1 MIGPAGTVS
10 TSPYERGP
18 LRPASLPMSNR
29 KPDLSE
35 ALAKAREAIA
45 VEAGAVQALAGR
57 VDQGFARAVEL
68 ILSCT
73 GRVVVTGIG
82 KSGAVG
88 RKLAATLASTGTPA
102 LFLHPA
108 EGLHGDLGMVA
119 AGDVLIFLSQSGWTD
134 EIAPIVEA
142 MKRIEVP
149 IIAFTGRL
157 HSPLADQAA
166 VVINVSVE
174 REACP
179 LGLAPTASTTAQMA
193 MGDALAVAVMAARK
207 FTREDFAALHPA
219 GALGRKAGKLVAD
232 LMRQGEALA
241 IVREDTSLR
250 DVLFAITAARAG
262 AAAVVDQ
269 AERLV
274 GIITDGDIRRALLAS
289 DKALGRK
296 AEEVMTR
303 SAKIARPEEPALQA
317 LQLMREYKIGDM
329 PVVDSERRVC
339 GMLNLKDMVDL
350 GMD

>member
-1 MIGPAGTVS
+1 
-10 TSPYERGP
+10 
-18 LRPASLPMSNR
+18 MSNQ
-29 KPDLSE
+29 KLNLSQ

-45 VEAGAVQALAGR
+45 IEASAVQALEGR
-57 VDQGFARAVEL
+57 IDDNFARAVEL
-68 ILSCT
+68 LLNCR

-119 AGDVLIFLSQSGWTD
+119 AGDVLIVLSQSGWTD
-134 EIAPIVEA
+134 EIAAIIQA

-149 IIAFTGRL
+149 VIAFTGRL
-157 HSPLADQAA
+157 HSPLADEAA
-166 VVINVSVE
+166 VTINVSVA

-193 MGDALAVAVMAARK
+193 MGDALAVAVMTARR

-232 LMRQGEALA
+232 LMRQGDALA
-241 IVREDTSLR
+241 VVKQDTPLR

-262 AAAVVDQ
+262 AAAVVDSQ
-269 AERLV
+269 ERLV
-274 GIITDGDIRRALLAS
+274 GIITDGDIRRVLLAN
-289 DKALGRK
+289 DQALSK
-296 AEEVMTR
+296 QAAEVMTR
-303 SAKIARPEEPALQA
+303 DPKIANREEPAIQA
-317 LQLMREYKIGDM
+317 LSLMREYKIGDT
-329 PVVDSERRVC
+329 PVVDSDRRVR
-339 GMLNLKDMVDL
+339 GMLNLKDMLDL
-350 GMD
+350 GME